1 MPFDEFNTV
10 ADSVPVLGTKLNF
23 VDEVVAGLF
32 PELATDMAG

>member
-1 MPFDEFNTV
+1 MPFVALTTV

-23 VDEVVAGLF
+23 VELVVAGLL